1 MTQPGS
7 RSNQYRASLLAI
19 WSALAVVY
27 LVWGSTYL
35 AIRFAVETTPPF
47 LMAAARFIVS
57 GGCLLVW
64 RRAAGDVK
72 PTLPEWRNAAI
83 IGFFLLVGG
92 NGGVVWAAQFIPSS
106 LSALLVA
113 TVPLW
118 LVIMDTLRPGGE
130 RPNLKSTT
138 GILIGFCGAAMLIG
152 WTAGVGTTMNFLGAA
167 AVVLAS
173 VFWAMG
179 SLYGRS
185 AALPASP
192 LLATGMEMLT
202 GGIAQIFIALALG
215 EWSSFDPALVSKR
228 SALALIYLTV
238 IGSCA
243 FVAYAWLLRVAPTPL
258 VATYAYVNPLVAVIL
273 GYFLANEPMSAR
285 TLLAAALI
293 IGSVVLVS
301 SQKQRSPAPSERVV
315 RGFSVTS
322 KSP

>member
-1 MTQPGS
+1 MTQLASP
-7 RSNQYRASLLAI
+7 SNEYRASLLAI

-47 LMAAARFIVS
+47 LMAAVRFIVS

-64 RRAAGDVK
+64 RRAAGDAG
-72 PTLPEWRNAAI
+72 PTALEWRNAAI

-118 LVIMDTLRPGGE
+118 MALIDTLRPGGK

-138 GILIGFCGAAMLIG
+138 GILTGFCGAAMLIG

-173 VFWAMG
+173 IFWAMG

-192 LLATGMEMLT
+192 LLVAGMEMLT

-215 EWSSFDPALVSKR
+215 EWSSFDPAAVSQR
-228 SALALIYLTV
+228 SALALVYLTV

-243 FVAYAWLLRVAPTPL
+243 FVAYAWLLRMAPTPL
-258 VATYAYVNPLVAVIL
+258 VATYAYVNPLVAVLL
-273 GYFLANEPMSAR
+273 GYFLADEPMSAR
-285 TLLAAALI
+285 TLIAAALV

-301 SQKQRSPAPSERVV
+301 GSQKIRLAALSPSSGDV
-315 RGFSVTS
+315 RRQSI
-322 KSP
+322 

>member
-1 MTQPGS
+1 VTQLAS
-7 RSNQYRASLLAI
+7 RSHEYRASSVAI
-19 WSALAVVY
+19 WSALTVVY

-47 LMAAARFIVS
+47 LMAAARFIIS

-64 RRAAGDVK
+64 RRAAGDAK
-72 PTLPEWRNAAI
+72 PTALEWRNAAI
-83 IGFFLLVGG
+83 IGIFLLVGG

-118 LVIMDTLRPGGE
+118 MTLIDTVRPGGK
-130 RPNLKSTT
+130 RPDLKSAL
-138 GILIGFCGAAMLIG
+138 GILIGFCGAALLIG
-152 WTAGVGTTMNFLGAA
+152 WSARNAGAMNLAGAA

-173 VFWAMG
+173 ILWAVG
-179 SLYGRS
+179 SLYGRT
-185 AALPASP
+185 AALSASL
-192 LLATGMEMLT
+192 LLATGMEMFI
-202 GGIAQIFIALALG
+202 GGIAQVFIALALG
-215 EWSSFDPALVSKR
+215 EWSSFDATAVSQR
-228 SALALIYLTV
+228 SALALVYLTV

-258 VATYAYVNPLVAVIL
+258 VATYAYVNPLVAVLL
-273 GYFLANEPMSAR
+273 GYFLADEPMSAR
-285 TLLAAALI
+285 TLLAAALV

-301 SQKQRSPAPSERVV
+301 SENRRSPAQVDARTKS
-315 RGFSVTS
+315 FAVTS